1 MSPLTKLCVGLL
13 IVLSLLTSAAF
24 IVYVNKEDLTQTAL
38 KQTKA
43 SLDSERLKTESLSQQ
58 VQSLQSNLTSQQQ
71 EAASQANAASAENSR
86 LQQDISKLNV
96 DLAKASG
103 TGASQ
108 QLDIA
113 RLTEALN
120 ASQTTSGKLGEEV
133 TRLRTGNDTLVKQSS
148 DLNST
153 VSDLTNKLEVT
164 EKERRKLAE
173 QLTQTQADAQ
183 HMSDVIKGAG
193 LAPQQQARAANASG
207 SPAING
213 VVREVRPIAGNQ
225 YATISVGSADGV
237 QSGME
242 FKVIDRASQNFLGTL
257 TIVSVEP
264 NEATGRLVGPNVA
277 AIRPGVEVRTQ
288 L

>member
-1 MSPLTKLCVGLL
+1 ML
-13 IVLSLLTSAAF
+13 IVLSLLTTAAF
-24 IVYVNKEDLTQTAL
+24 IVYVNKEDLTKTAL
-38 KQTKA
+38 TQSKA
-43 SLDSERLKTESLSQQ
+43 ALDSERLKTESLGQQ
-58 VQSLQSNLTSQQQ
+58 VSAIQANLTANEQKATA
-71 EAASQANAASAENSR
+71 EANASSAENSR
-86 LQQDISKLNV
+86 LQQEISKLNV

-103 TGASQ
+103 TSASQ

-120 ASQTTSGKLGEEV
+120 ASQTTSGKMGEEV
-133 TRLRTGNDTLVKQSS
+133 TRLRTGNVTLVRQSS
-148 DLNST
+148 ELNST
-153 VSDLTNKLEVT
+153 VSDLTNKLEMT

-173 QLTQTQADAQ
+173 QLTQTSADAQ
-183 HMSDVIKGAG
+183 RMGQVIKGAG
-193 LAPQQQARAANASG
+193 LSPQQQEVAVNRSG
-207 SPAING
+207 LPQING
-213 VVREVRPIAGNQ
+213 VIREVRPIAGQQ

-237 QSGME
+237 TAGME
-242 FKVIDRASQNFLGTL
+242 FKVLDRATQNFLGTL